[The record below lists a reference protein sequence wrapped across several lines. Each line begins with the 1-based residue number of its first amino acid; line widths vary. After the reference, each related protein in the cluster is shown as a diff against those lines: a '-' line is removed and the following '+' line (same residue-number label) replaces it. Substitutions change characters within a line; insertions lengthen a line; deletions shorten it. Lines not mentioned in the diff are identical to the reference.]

1 MRRTLVTV
9 AITAG
14 ALVAFAANSVLC
26 RLALGT
32 RAIDAG
38 AFTLVRL
45 AVGAL
50 VLWLLRAGSRSPA
63 APGRDRLAPFLLFA
77 YAAAFSFA
85 YRSLT
90 AGTGAL
96 ILFGAVQM
104 TMFIA
109 ASRTVERPGRGQIG
123 GVLVALGGLVYLVS
137 PGLSA
142 PPAVGSAL
150 MATAGVAWGF
160 YSLRGRRSR
169 DPLADTAFNFAGALP
184 YAAVVAAVGFRGL
197 HLTMAGVVW
206 AALSGGI
213 ASGLGYVTW
222 YAALRRLDTV
232 RAATVQL
239 AVPVIAAAGGVLCL
253 GERVSTRLLLAAV
266 MILGGIGITFVVR
279 TRPGRA

>member
-1 MRRTLVTV
+1 LRRILVT
-9 AITAG
+9 ALITAG

-26 RLALGT
+26 RLALGA

-50 VLWLLRAGSRSPA
+50 VLWLLRVMSRPSA
-63 APGRDRLAPFLLFA
+63 RQGRDRLAPLLLFV
-77 YAAAFSFA
+77 YAASFSFA

-104 TMFIA
+104 TMFVA
-109 ASRTVERPGRGQIG
+109 ASRTVEPPGWGQVG
-123 GVLVALGGLVYLVS
+123 GVGVALTGLVYLVF

-142 PPAVGSAL
+142 PPAAGSAL
-150 MATAGVAWGF
+150 MAAAGVAWGF

-169 DPLADTAFNFAGALP
+169 DPLADTAANFAGTLP
-184 YAAVVAAVGFRGL
+184 YAAVVAAAGFRGL
-197 HLTMAGVVW
+197 HLSPAGAGW

-222 YAALRRLDTV
+222 YAALRRLTTV
-232 RAATVQL
+232 QAATVQL
-239 AVPVIAAAGGVLCL
+239 AVPVIAAVGGVLCL
-253 GERVSTRLLLAAV
+253 GERVTLRLLLAAV
-266 MILGGIGITFVVR
+266 MILGGIGITLLVR